1 MVLQGNIDVLSSL
14 RDFYQSLA
22 ENSQFLLKQQSSLDI
37 LSFAK
42 QVDSFIYD
50 SNMQIKRGKLLAEII
65 SGRKTI
71 VRI

>member
-65 SGRKTI
+65 SRRKPI
-71 VRI
+71 VGF

>member
-71 VRI
+71 VRF